1 MQAQTLAEQFNDVSA
16 ELERRGHGVVVRRAR
31 AFIEAGRVADAVEFL
46 HRAQASMASDRAV
59 AGLSSGLRAFHEAGA
74 DAAALARTT
83 AWREGVERE
92 AQVAHAVDTHMSRS
106 GLLPRARRQSQRL
119 SRSRPPDPPRRLC
132 PSRASSARVAPPR

>member
-92 AQVAHAVDTHMSRS
+92 AQVALQDA
-106 GLLPRARRQSQRL
+106 ARREQAL
-119 SRSRPPDPPRRLC
+119 
-132 PSRASSARVAPPR
+132 RASLEQLPKIRCVCARVGTR